1 MKQKNGLAH
10 TVLAT
15 LVAAVLGMTMT
26 ATHAKQYYKWV
37 DSKGSTHYTTTP
49 PPKSARSKAK
59 VETYGWG
66 GNSAAAAKPAPVQQ
80 PAVAQPSA
88 PTNTAPAPVN
98 NGQNQTPV
106 TNQQKETNTALPM
119 TQNAPANAEQ
129 PRLLN

>member
-1 MKQKNGLAH
+1 MKQKHGLTY
-10 TVLAT
+10 TVIAT
-15 LVAAVLGMTMT
+15 LVTAVLGMTMT
-26 ATHAKQYYKWV
+26 TTHAKQYYKWV

-66 GNSAAAAKPAPVQQ
+66 GNSTSAKPAPVQQ

-88 PTNTAPAPVN
+88 PTNTAPVPVN
-98 NGQNQTPV
+98 NGQNQAPV
-106 TNQQKETNTALPM
+106 ANQQKETNTTLPM

-129 PRLLN
+129 TRLLN